1 MWDKEY
7 DTEEY
12 VYGKL
17 PNDFLRSNYPLIP
30 KGKVLLLAEGE
41 GRNAVFLAKLGYC
54 VTAVDISSVGLKK
67 AEQLAKENHVSIE
80 TICADLKD
88 FDLGEN
94 KWDGIVSIFCH
105 LPLEL
110 RQDLYKRI
118 ERAIKPSGVLLLEG
132 YRPEQLNYKTGGPP
146 VASMMIAKETLLEEL
161 PNFAFSHL
169 EALEREVNEGVKHHG
184 LSAVIQ
190 AVGSLK

>member
-1 MWDKEY
+1 MWDKKY

-17 PNDFLRSNYPLIP
+17 PNDFLKNNYASMP

-54 VTAVDISSVGLKK
+54 VTAVDMSSVGLKK

-80 TICADLKD
+80 TICANLKD

-94 KWDGIVSIFCH
+94 KWDGIVSIYCH

-110 RQDLYKRI
+110 RQDLHKRI
-118 ERAIKPSGVLLLEG
+118 ERAIKPSGVLLLEC
-132 YRPEQLNYKTGGPP
+132 YRPEQLNYKTGGPS
-146 VASMMIAKETLLEEL
+146 VASMMISKEALIAEL

-169 EALEREVNEGVKHHG
+169 EALEREVNEGVSHHG
-184 LSAVIQ
+184 VGAVIQ
-190 AVGSLK
+190 AIGALK